1 MFNSAILDV
10 AIGMVFIYLLL
21 SLVCSAANEVI
32 EHYSKKRAKDLE
44 KGLKQMLRCDSLV
57 KSLYEHPLIYS
68 LFPKPYSPGGK
79 NLPSYIPARNF
90 ALALMDIAVP
100 AAEGSKSGAAGATA
114 AGLQSPP
121 AGTVANL
128 RSAIAANNELPREI
142 RQALLPLID
151 AGLDNPAK
159 VRENIE
165 GWFDSSMDRV
175 SGWYK
180 RRSQLIVLLLGL
192 ALAVLLNVDSVA
204 LVRSL
209 STDKAMR
216 DSLVAAVQEYAKSS
230 ATPSPSISPSPSLTA
245 TPQSERSPSPR
256 TKRTGTSASPAV
268 SPTPSRTPPPSGA
281 VSLSPSP
288 SSSPTP
294 VCDTPECRV
303 QQNLTQIKKL
313 GLPIGW
319 TREPGDPRSVWGV
332 SWQGWMVRI
341 LGWLVTALAL
351 SLGAP
356 FWFDLLNKFI
366 VVRSTVKP
374 KEKSPEEQSK
384 D

>member
-1 MFNSAILDV
+1 MFNSSILDI
-10 AIGMVFIYLLL
+10 ATGMIFIYLLL
-21 SLVCSAANEVI
+21 SLICSAANEII
-32 EHYSKKRAKDLE
+32 ERYSKKRGRDLE
-44 KGLKQMLRCDSLV
+44 HGIKEMLRSDDLV
-57 KSLYEHPLIYS
+57 KNLYEHPLVYS
-68 LFPKPYSPGGK
+68 LFAKPYSPGAK

-90 ALALMDIAVP
+90 ALALMDIAAP
-100 AAEGSKSGAAGATA
+100 SGASGATGVGESA
-114 AGLQSPP
+114 RS
-121 AGTVANL
+121 NL
-128 RSAIAANNELPREI
+128 APMRGAIAANTNLPEDI
-142 RQALLPLID
+142 RKALLTLID
-151 AGLDNPAK
+151 ASVDNPAK

-165 GWFDSSMDRV
+165 NWFDSSMDRV

-192 ALAVLLNVDSVA
+192 GLSILLNVDSVV

-281 VSLSPSP
+281 MSLSPSP

-319 TREPGDPRSVWGV
+319 TREPGDPRSLWGV
-332 SWQGWMVRI
+332 TWQGWMVRI

>member
-1 MFNSAILDV
+1 MLGSSVIDI
-10 AIGMVFIYLLL
+10 AIGMIFIYLLL
-21 SLVCSAANEVI
+21 SLICSAANEII
-32 EHYSKKRAKDLE
+32 ERYSKKRAKDLE
-44 KGLKQMLRCDSLV
+44 KGLKEMLRTDALV
-57 KSLYEHPLIYS
+57 KSLYEHPLVYS
-68 LFPKPYSPGGK
+68 LFAKPYKRGGK

-90 ALALMDIAVP
+90 ALALMDIAAP
-100 AAEGSKSGAAGATA
+100 GQGGSGSGATGATGS
-114 AGLQSPP
+114 GLQTSTGSGLQTSPP
-121 AGTVANL
+121 KGLEDLRTTILANDK
-128 RSAIAANNELPREI
+128 LPKEI
-142 RQALLPLID
+142 KQALLTFID

-192 ALAVLLNVDSVA
+192 ALAILLNVDSVA

-216 DSLVAAVQEYAKSS
+216 DSLVAAAQEFAKSA
-230 ATPSPSISPSPSLTA
+230 ATPTPLPSASPKGQASPSPS
-245 TPQSERSPSPR
+245 
-256 TKRTGTSASPAV
+256 PAV
-268 SPTPSRTPPPSGA
+268 A
-281 VSLSPSP
+281 VTTASPSP
-288 SSSPTP
+288 SPVSSPAAPAVATKSPSPSPTP
-294 VCDTPECRV
+294 PCDTPECRV
-303 QQNLTQIKKL
+303 KKNLAQINKL
-313 GLPIGW
+313 GLPLGW
-319 TREPGDPRSVWGV
+319 TREKGDPRSLYGV
-332 SWQGWMVRI
+332 SWQGWAMRI

-366 VVRSTVKP
+366 VVRGTVKP
-374 KEKSPEEQSK
+374 KEKSPEEPSK